1 MVGMVGR
8 PASEGGFKAGGI
20 VEITVRFRWPRA
32 QDDAA
37 HKMAAVRCVGG
48 GCWGILCLLSARRKR
63 FGHRVKRREN
73 TIAGRGKEK
82 CEEVRESEKAGG
94 AVGRLRLRKSCS
106 GSFFFCWV
114 LSGAWTAN
122 ELKAAPV
129 AAAGSAEASR
139 RLDAY

>member
-1 MVGMVGR
+1 MAKGPGR
-8 PASEGGFKAGGI
+8 RS
-20 VEITVRFRWPRA
+20 A
-32 QDDAA
+32 QDGSC
-37 HKMAAVRCVGG
+37 AVRRRR
-48 GCWGILCLLSARRKR
+48 LLGDSLPSLGAQEEVRSQR
-63 FGHRVKRREN
+63 KRREN

-106 GSFFFCWV
+106 GSFFFCWL

-139 RLDAY
+139 RLDAYRPSTTAAVDSTAMACGCL

>member
-8 PASEGGFKAGGI
+8 PASEGVQGGGI

-63 FGHRVKRREN
+63 FGHRE
-73 TIAGRGKEK
+73 KE
-82 CEEVRESEKAGG
+82 EKTRSR
-94 AVGRLRLRKSCS
+94 VVERKN
-106 GSFFFCWV
+106 
-114 LSGAWTAN
+114 AR
-122 ELKAAPV
+122 K
-129 AAAGSAEASR
+129 
-139 RLDAY
+139 